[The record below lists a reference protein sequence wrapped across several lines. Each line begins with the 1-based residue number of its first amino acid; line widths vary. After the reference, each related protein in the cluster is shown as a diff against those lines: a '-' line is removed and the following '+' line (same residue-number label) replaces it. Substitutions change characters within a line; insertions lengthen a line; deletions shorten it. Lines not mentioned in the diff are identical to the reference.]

1 MYRIFTAIL
10 VTAAALAVA
19 SWLFAGIR
27 IGGADTSDRLVT
39 LLAVALIFGLVNAL
53 VAPIIKTLALPFI
66 ILTLGMLLVVINA
79 LMLLLVAAIADGV
92 DVAFRVDGFWSAVGG
107 ALVISV
113 VSWALGLAFDND

>member
-10 VTAAALAVA
+10 VNAAALAVA

>member
-10 VTAAALAVA
+10 VAAAALAVA